1 MFAPRKNPACALWSE
16 MLQLCRYDLE
26 VSDSPGYFRRF
37 VLPGLAFKAVIIGG
51 GYATGRELAE
61 FFLPSGPRG
70 GLFGMF
76 LAMGIWSAICTLT
89 FLYALLSNSYDYR
102 TFFRRLLGPFWIAFE
117 LAYSMFIMVM
127 LSVFGAASGAIGN
140 ALFGWPVLAGTLCLV
155 AAISLVVTFGSESV
169 ERAFKYVSFV
179 LYGTY
184 AVFLVLAVRTFGS
197 DIAAN
202 FAAPA
207 PAQGWVSAGIT
218 YSGYN
223 LIGAVVILPTL
234 RHLTSRKDAI
244 IAGIVCGPLAMIPAI
259 VFFVCMIA
267 YYPAIGS
274 VALPANFLLDR
285 LHMPIFQVIYQLMI
299 FAALLESGSGAI
311 HAINQRAAATYQAV
325 RAKSMPEVFRFLI
338 AAALLVIS
346 IFVANRFGLVAL
358 IAKGYR
364 WFAYAFLA
372 IYVLPLLLWGTW
384 QMWRGRLSSVTEVPT
399 AVAVD

>member
-1 MFAPRKNPACALWSE
+1 VGVPPPQTE
-16 MLQLCRYDLE
+16 VLE
-26 VSDSPGYFRRF
+26 VSDSAGYFRRF

-51 GYATGRELAE
+51 GYATGRELVE

-70 GLFGMF
+70 GLLGML
-76 LAMGIWSAICTLT
+76 LAMGIWSVVCTLT
-89 FLYALLSNSYDYR
+89 FLYAQLTNSYDYR
-102 TFFRRLLGPFWIAFE
+102 AFFRRLLGPFWIAFE
-117 LAYSMFIMVM
+117 LAYSAFILVM

-140 ALFGWPVLAGTLCLV
+140 ALFGWPLLAGTLCLV

-169 ERAFKYVSFV
+169 ERAFKYVSFL

-184 AVFLVLAVRTFGS
+184 AVFLALAVDSFGN
-197 DIAAN
+197 DIVTN
-202 FAAPA
+202 FSAPV
-207 PAQGWVSAGIT
+207 PAKGWLAAGIT

-234 RHLTSRKDAI
+234 RHLTSRKDAV

-267 YYPAIGS
+267 FYPAIGS

-285 LHMPIFQVIYQLMI
+285 LHMPIFQATYQLMI

-311 HAINQRAAATYQAV
+311 HAINQRVAAAYKIA
-325 RAKSMPEVFRFLI
+325 RKKPLPETFRFLI
-338 AAALLVIS
+338 AAALLLVS
-346 IFVANRFGLVAL
+346 IFVASRFGLVAL

-364 WFAYAFLA
+364 WLAYAFLG

-384 QMWRGRLSSVTEVPT
+384 QMWRGRVTTVS
-399 AVAVD
+399 AVVAMD